1 MKAVL
6 DNLNVEKAL
15 VVTEKDAANVA
26 NSARNLAKV
35 RSVYTN
41 AINVYDI
48 LKYDTIVIT
57 KNAVA
62 EIEEVYA

>member
-15 VVTEKDAANVA
+15 VITEKDAANVA

-48 LKYDTIVIT
+48 LKYDTVVIT